1 MWHYS
6 PVRVVTTRRQR
17 LRERQK
23 SKFYAALLQVH
34 KKRQQKNN
42 KKRTRQ
48 LRPRDRHLE
57 GEIALFKI
65 SSLLFQ
71 LVRDIKCRR
80 SFLAMALDSK

>member
-34 KKRQQKNN
+34 KKKTTKKQQK
-42 KKRTRQ
+42 KTRQ
-48 LRPRDRHLE
+48 LRPRNRHLE